1 MAKLV
6 GTAELIITP
15 EKSVLLVDGE
25 EFPYHIA
32 ADDIEIVT
40 LPNGASFFRVS
51 VYAESVQVRADLGA
65 RGSFTVDTAAE
76 ANTPWGKPGDVIII
90 NGNTPPPDSHI
101 LTLEELDVE
110 RTDTLIYLV
119 RVPGGEQDK
128 WSWSSGPY
136 DKGLFPVPWRE
147 VKNDY
152 QNTRFKIVAVK

>member
-51 VYAESVQVRADLGA
+51 VYAESVQVRADLGP
-65 RGSFTVDTAAE
+65 RGSFTVDAGAE
-76 ANTPWGKPGDVIII
+76 TITPISDVIVVDKNTP
-90 NGNTPPPDSHI
+90 TPNEHI
-101 LTLEELDVE
+101 LAFQDPNVGSNDILD
-110 RTDTLIYLV
+110 YLV
-119 RVPGGEQDK
+119 RVPGDEISQDK
-128 WSWSSGPY
+128 WSWSSSP
-136 DKGLFPVPWRE
+136 DTKGLPAISWSRFRE
-147 VKNDY
+147 NNINTQLKVVK
-152 QNTRFKIVAVK
+152 VK